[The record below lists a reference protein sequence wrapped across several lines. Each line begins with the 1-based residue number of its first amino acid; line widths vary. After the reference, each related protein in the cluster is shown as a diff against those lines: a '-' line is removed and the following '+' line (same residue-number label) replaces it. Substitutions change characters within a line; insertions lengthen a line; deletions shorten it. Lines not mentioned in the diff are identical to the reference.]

1 MEQGL
6 SQYYIFYAVARHG
19 NISRAAEELFISQP
33 AISKGIHKLEGTLGT
48 RLFKRNSS
56 GVTLT
61 EDGELLFQYV
71 EEAFASLDTAEKLL
85 ERRQQLGISHLRVGA
100 STTLCKYVLLPFLQ
114 AFIAGHPHVK
124 ITISCQSTYQTLE
137 LIQEQKIDIG
147 LIGKTEV
154 MKGCSFYPI
163 QEIQDTFVATDTY
176 LSNLSLRE
184 EDSNLYHTATFMML
198 DEENITRQFVNN
210 YVQEHSIELNNILE
224 VSTMDLLIEF
234 AKIGLGVA
242 CVIKEFVQ
250 EELNTHHLLEL
261 PLGIHFPKREIG
273 FACRKESLELQSVQA
288 FLQHFSKL

>member
-48 RLFKRNSS
+48 RLFKRNSR

-137 LIQEQKIDIG
+137 LI
-147 LIGKTEV
+147 
-154 MKGCSFYPI
+154 
-163 QEIQDTFVATDTY
+163 
-176 LSNLSLRE
+176 LSL
-184 EDSNLYHTATFMML
+184 
-198 DEENITRQFVNN
+198 
-210 YVQEHSIELNNILE
+210 
-224 VSTMDLLIEF
+224 
-234 AKIGLGVA
+234 
-242 CVIKEFVQ
+242 
-250 EELNTHHLLEL
+250 
-261 PLGIHFPKREIG
+261 IHI
-273 FACRKESLELQSVQA
+273 
-288 FLQHFSKL
+288 